1 MDSTYLLWAVSLG
14 GLSAV
19 SLPLGSAVWLA
30 LRPSLSTAAVLAAF
44 GAGALIA
51 AVTIELVAPTVQHI
65 GESGG
70 HAGAAAFWILAAG
83 ALAGGLLFVAVDRA
97 LASRGGFLRK
107 VSTAIG
113 WFTREARQRNESY
126 LKELCAI
133 PLLWKLPSEQVEL
146 LIRDVRAESYS
157 EDETLFEEGEVA
169 DELFFVRSGEVEL
182 SRGGEH
188 VRTVGAGGIFGELP
202 LLAGIP
208 RTVSA
213 QAKGRVE
220 ALVLRGADFE
230 RWRKE
235 CPEFDLGFRRSL
247 IWAFARWPASDWR
260 RSASAMQFAARWN
273 RAGGS
278 RRSVLCDREQSY
290 RARRRSGRLQ
300 RRAAA
305 PGSRCGSEC

>member
-19 SLPLGSAVWLA
+19 SLPLGSAVGLA

-213 QAKGRVE
+213 QAKG
-220 ALVLRGADFE
+220 A
-230 RWRKE
+230 
-235 CPEFDLGFRRSL
+235 
-247 IWAFARWPASDWR
+247 
-260 RSASAMQFAARWN
+260 
-273 RAGGS
+273 
-278 RRSVLCDREQSY
+278 
-290 RARRRSGRLQ
+290 
-300 RRAAA
+300 
-305 PGSRCGSEC
+305 